1 MENPI
6 KVDDFGVPLFLET
19 ILHTDLDNV
28 YIYMCGCVCAYIH
41 IIIIHMSMKK
51 NKIKQVHV
59 AHQSRTPH
67 VKTLVPTWHVQQEVV
82 SSSEAG
88 WLTTPITY
96 IYH

>member
-1 MENPI
+1 M
-6 KVDDFGVPLFLET
+6 
-19 ILHTDLDNV
+19 ILGYPYFRKPSYTQILIM
-28 YIYMCGCVCAYIH
+28 YIYICADVYVH
-41 IIIIHMSMKK
+41 TYYNYTHVYEK